1 MSSQLT
7 SHSEE
12 MPSVWIERWNDEYV
26 VPQCWQ
32 SMAVF
37 NHPTYPCG
45 RHAMVGDIV
54 RCRHLDRK
62 YGVKTGFYCVVSVH
76 CERRGDRQHPYVIVG
91 NVFANVKDDPDDLI
105 EASEVCNNAT
115 MQKAKRAI
123 LKSLEYV
130 GHITEQVHSD
140 Q

>member
-1 MSSQLT
+1 MAT
-7 SHSEE
+7 ETKDV
-12 MPSVWIERWNDEYV
+12 PSVWIERWNDEYV
-26 VPQCWQ
+26 VPQCWR

-45 RHAMVGDIV
+45 RRASVGDMV
-54 RCRHLDRK
+54 LCESLDRK
-62 YGVKTGFYCVVSVH
+62 YGVSRGLYCVVSVH
-76 CERRGDRQHPYVIVG
+76 CERQGDRQHPYVMVG

-105 EASEVCNNAT
+105 EASEICDHGT

-130 GHITEQVHSD
+130 AHITEDIFVEQ
-140 Q
+140 